1 MTFTEAAVEVLRL
14 IGKPLHYKAITDIAI
29 ERELL
34 SHLGKSP
41 EITMNSRLATMVKKD
56 RGDAPIIKVKPGV
69 FGLREFDAAVIDAAM
84 HESGQDFEL
93 PEPEVIEED
102 DEQEVDL
109 EEGDTEGE
117 NGEAKAEPVKARAP
131 EAPRPPAK
139 KLPGQDVFPEEED
152 DDEPILANLD
162 SSTAGAEGD
171 ADSRDRHR
179 MIDETTSGAAR
190 GVMLG
195 GLFGAIGGS
204 LAGVLM
210 ESLLGMGHA
219 TLVGALVGTFG
230 GAVLGLVV
238 GRSTKSQVR
247 DELEH
252 QVEAG
257 AVLVNVVTED
267 ARTGIALHLLA
278 EEGGTSVVSTA
289 ASFTAAGVPNTPE
302 A

>member
-171 ADSRDRHR
+171 ADSR
-179 MIDETTSGAAR
+179 TSTGRPASPPWALNWSKNSFTPWCIWMPSCAA
-190 GVMLG
+190 GPV
-195 GLFGAIGGS
+195 
-204 LAGVLM
+204 
-210 ESLLGMGHA
+210 
-219 TLVGALVGTFG
+219 VGADWPSSS
-230 GAVLGLVV
+230 
-238 GRSTKSQVR
+238 GRSWAR
-247 DELEH
+247 AGRPI
-252 QVEAG
+252 EATR
-257 AVLVNVVTED
+257 L
-267 ARTGIALHLLA
+267 AR
-278 EEGGTSVVSTA
+278 
-289 ASFTAAGVPNTPE
+289 
-302 A
+302 